1 MQQKLKAALE
11 SILQNYPDV
20 LTSDQAAEIT
30 GYHHK
35 TIVRWCSKKK
45 LEFFYIRRSYLIPK
59 VSLMEYLTESR
70 CHAINDTAKEHILM
84 AVKQFDESSPT
95 FSQKT

>member
-1 MQQKLKAALE
+1 M
-11 SILQNYPDV
+11 
-20 LTSDQAAEIT
+20 LTTAQAAEVT
-30 GYHHK
+30 GYHHE
-35 TIVRWCSKKK
+35 TIGRWCGKKE

-59 VSLMEYLTESR
+59 TSLIKYLTENC